1 MVRDAQYVY
10 KELVKEGYPGFIK
23 RMVEDKNDRC
33 ENWRDRFDKE
43 FKVNSMS
50 LRLESES

>member
-1 MVRDAQYVY
+1 MVRDAQFVH
-10 KELVKEGYPGFIK
+10 KKLVNEGLPGFIK
-23 RMVEDKNDRC
+23 RLVEDKNDRC

-50 LRLESES
+50 LRIEFES